1 MIVCLTE
8 KSLGK
13 EKLKMYK
20 APEMEVTLLEA
31 EDILTVSG
39 GPDDIWEE
47 DGKGDEATG
56 DDEL

>member
-1 MIVCLTE
+1 
-8 KSLGK
+8 
-13 EKLKMYK
+13 MYK

-39 GPDDIWEE
+39 GPDDIWGE